1 VLRTGLVLAAALWLA
16 LDSLSVARADGPLI
30 PGYTINSDGQRVPAP
45 AGYVQENTVSGVEL
59 PCGAFDGPQDLFL
72 DRATGNLLVADTGND
87 RVVVLN
93 SAGEFSFEIGGEEAG
108 LNAPEGLFVDDQGN
122 IWVADTGNERVAVF
136 AADGAFKAEYHRPE
150 SDFLEGYD
158 FKPSKIV
165 VDKRGFIYVVIGSEG
180 NLGVLV
186 MDSTERFR
194 GFFGR
199 TRVGFNLV
207 RTLARLF
214 ATETQRRRMLRVRPA
229 PLSNMVLDDLGFIY
243 AVSPVLRRDQ
253 IQRLNSIGENV
264 YGEVGLRTGAGRLWD
279 KLTGKEGIKFGEEA
293 TVMRWDDTRRMNVPS
308 YISSMFVDV
317 AVDDLGIVSAL
328 DRQRLR
334 VYQYDQAGNLLVV
347 FGGQGLRE
355 GAFAQPVSI
364 VAGSEGLLYVLDS
377 RRDEILIFRP
387 TEITRMIH
395 QASHEYFDGRY
406 QEAAAIWAEIA
417 QRDTNFAL
425 AHSGLGK
432 ALMRQE
438 RFLDA
443 MQEYRYAENKDGYSA
458 AFGEYRYVWMRA
470 NFSWLGASVL
480 VLLVAVALAARP
492 LTNLVRELLVRIQ
505 GLRERS
511 GLWAVPVLLVLAIAV
526 RMAGLAVQSY
536 HFQAQRPEQTRL
548 LFEAGK
554 VLIPWITWCVAAVA
568 VGEIFYGEG
577 TFRQILIGSAW
588 ALWPFIVLTVPLN
601 LVTHVITREEK
612 VLYQVGQYLIW
623 ALMVWQFYLQF
634 RNLHNFEAGQA
645 VGVML
650 LAVVGV
656 LIIWGLLALVYA
668 LTSEIIRF
676 IQQVA
681 LEIYVRR
688 Y

>member
-1 VLRTGLVLAAALWLA
+1 LILAVALWLA
-16 LDSLSVARADGPLI
+16 LDGLIVARADGPLI
-30 PGYTINSDGQRVPAP
+30 PGYTINSSGQRVSAP
-45 AGYVQENTVSGVEL
+45 AGYVQQGTVSGVEL
-59 PCGAFDGPQDLFL
+59 PCGAFSGPQDLFL
-72 DRATGNLLVADTGND
+72 DRATGNLLIADTGNN
-87 RVVVLN
+87 RIVVL
-93 SAGEFSFEIGGEEAG
+93 SAAGEFLFEIGGEEAG
-108 LNAPEGLFVDDQGN
+108 LSAPQGLFVDDQGN

-136 AADGAFKAEYHRPE
+136 AADGTFMAEYHRPE

-158 FKPSKIV
+158 FKPSKVV

-180 NLGVLV
+180 NLGILV

-199 TRVGFNLV
+199 TRVRFNLV

-214 ATETQRRRMLRVRPA
+214 ATRAQRQRMLRVQPA
-229 PLSNMVLDDLGFIY
+229 PLSNMVLDDSGFVY

-264 YGEVGLRTGAGRLWD
+264 YGEVGLRTGAGRLLD
-279 KLTGKEGIKFGEEA
+279 KLRGVEGQKFGEEVMA
-293 TVMRWDDTRRMNVPS
+293 TRWDGTRQMNIVYP
-308 YISSMFVDV
+308 ISSVFVDV

-328 DRQRLR
+328 DSQRLS
-334 VYQYDQAGNLLVV
+334 VYQYDQSGNLLVV

-355 GAFAQPVSI
+355 GAFAQPVGI

-377 RRDEILIFRP
+377 GRGEILAFRP
-387 TEITRMIH
+387 TEITRLIH
-395 QASHEYFDGRY
+395 QASHEYFDGKY
-406 QEAAAIWAEIA
+406 QEAARIWNEVA
-417 QRDTNFAL
+417 QRDTNFSL

-438 RFLDA
+438 RFLEA

-458 AFGEYRYVWMRA
+458 AFGEYRYLWMRA
-470 NFSWLGASVL
+470 NFGWLGASVI
-480 VLLVAVALAARP
+480 VLLVTVALASRP
-492 LTNLVRELLVRIQ
+492 LTGAIRNLLFRIQ
-505 GLRERS
+505 RLRERS
-511 GLWAVPVLLVLAIAV
+511 KLWAVPALLVLAIAV
-526 RMAGLAVQSY
+526 RMVGLTVQSY

-548 LFEAGK
+548 LLEAGK
-554 VLIPWITWCVAAVA
+554 LLIPWITWCVAAVA

-588 ALWPFIVLTVPLN
+588 ALWPFIVLTLPLN
-601 LVTHVITREEK
+601 LMTHVITRDEK
-612 VLYQVGQYLIW
+612 MLYQAGQYLIGV
-623 ALMVWQFYLQF
+623 LMVWQFYQQF
-634 RNLHNFEAGQA
+634 KNLHNFEIGQA
-645 VGVML
+645 IGVML
-650 LAVVGV
+650 LALVGMV
-656 LIIWGLLALVYA
+656 IIWGLLGLVYA
-668 LTSEIIRF
+668 LTGEVVRF